1 MSNRNLRL
9 ALGAL
14 SGAVGLIAM
23 LRLAD
28 GAFSGPLSA
37 FSLVFV
43 LLAML
48 PWVGYSAYRA
58 RHGHLG
64 ARAGLAVAAL
74 SVLGIVAVWLFTVG
88 AVVALACSLAGFAII
103 WVHDWPPRVAKG
115 EDRFVRIEELATDE
129 E

>member
-9 ALGAL
+9 ALGVL

-28 GAFSGPLSA
+28 GAFDGPLSV

-64 ARAGLAVAAL
+64 VRAGIAVAAL
-74 SVLGIVAVWLFTVG
+74 AVLGVVAVWLFTVG
-88 AVVALACSLAGFAII
+88 AVIALACSLAGFAII

-115 EDRFVRIEELATDE
+115 EDRFVRIEDLQSE
-129 E
+129 ED